1 VRKRFL
7 IAMLTAAISM
17 AIVGCEKKEEAAA
30 APADGATAPSAADQK
45 GAGQNAAASGM
56 EPGPGNE
63 IADQRVGSGL
73 KGK

>member
-7 IAMLTAAISM
+7 IALLTAAISM
-17 AIVGCEKKEEAAA
+17 AIVGCAKKEEAA
-30 APADGATAPSAADQK
+30 APADGATAASALDQK
-45 GAGQNAAASGM
+45 GGGNAAEASGM